1 MSDLISL
8 RVLLML
14 EIYLLDK
21 TINLSELTKLIRTI
35 TYFLNGSFIV
45 MLSLDFSFFGLLRT
59 LYTLS
64 IFFDFYDILNIAL
77 RGLSIWLITL
87 RSCRKRV
94 YAFLGKFWFFQDF
107 LAQSWRNRKRNPGNN
122 SLFTK
127 IRSFFVV
134 RLAVEYF
141 WIML

>member
-77 RGLSIWLITL
+77 RGLSI
-87 RSCRKRV
+87 
-94 YAFLGKFWFFQDF
+94 
-107 LAQSWRNRKRNPGNN
+107 
-122 SLFTK
+122 
-127 IRSFFVV
+127 
-134 RLAVEYF
+134 
-141 WIML
+141 